1 MHMNLKKKNDL
12 AQVVQQQTN
21 NVPRAKKLRM
31 SWTPLVH
38 EKFVESV
45 QELGDIES
53 INLFPNLNCINSL
66 FSHSSHLSF
75 HAKHFVHAL
84 RLMVQVG
91 QKLYIS
97 LLTLLSE
104 KYSTILYGTLIL

>member
-1 MHMNLKKKNDL
+1 MKPNPLRDLNMHMNLKRKNDL

-45 QELGDIES
+45 QELGGIES
-53 INLFPNLNCINSL
+53 MNLFPNLSCINL
-66 FSHSSHLSF
+66 FSHYGHLSF
-75 HAKHFVHAL
+75 HAKHFVSFLQTHAT
-84 RLMVQVG
+84 
-91 QKLYIS
+91 
-97 LLTLLSE
+97 LTFSYFYLFL
-104 KYSTILYGTLIL
+104 K

>member
-1 MHMNLKKKNDL
+1 MHMNLKRKNDL

-45 QELGDIES
+45 QELGGIES
-53 INLFPNLNCINSL
+53 MNLFPNLSCINL
-66 FSHSSHLSF
+66 FSHYGHLSF
-75 HAKHFVHAL
+75 HAKHFVSFL
-84 RLMVQVG
+84 
-91 QKLYIS
+91 QKQGCVYLG
-97 LLTLLSE
+97 
-104 KYSTILYGTLIL
+104 YSHILIFLFILKILK